1 MIYVSKDIQ
10 KCTLSSTHH
19 DITDF
24 EVEGIERNKKSQIS
38 EERKILKLCLKNY
51 ILKSYYLI
59 AEVTF

>member
-38 EERKILKLCLKNY
+38 QERNMVL
-51 ILKSYYLI
+51 
-59 AEVTF
+59 T